1 MILDLDL
8 IFASKIIATM
18 EPKKPQS
25 LLKKY
30 YLLWW
35 KMTKLIYKIFI
46 LSRKCAKYPD
56 LKKYRGNPK
65 RKQKVWAKRDR
76 LKELKRELKELI

>member
-25 LLKKY
+25 LLSKY
-30 YLLWW
+30 FQMWW
-35 KMTKLIYKIFI
+35 EMTKLIYKIFI
-46 LSRKCAKYPD
+46 LARKCAKYPD

-65 RKQKVWAKRDR
+65 RKQKVWAKRNR
-76 LKELKRELKELI
+76 LKKLERELKELI

>member
-1 MILDLDL
+1 MIIDLDL
-8 IFASKIIATM
+8 IFASKIIAKM
-18 EPKKPQS
+18 EAKKPKS

-30 YLLWW
+30 LQMWC
-35 KMTKLIYKIFI
+35 KMTILIYKIFI

-65 RKQKVWAKRDR
+65 RKEKVWAKRDR
-76 LKELKRELKELI
+76 LKKLKRELKELI

>member
-18 EPKKPQS
+18 GPKKPRS
-25 LLKKY
+25 LLAKY
-30 YLLWW
+30 FKMWR
-35 KMTKLIYKIFI
+35 KMTILIYKIFI

-56 LKKYRGNPK
+56 LKKYRGHPK
-65 RKQKVWAKRDR
+65 VKSIVKAWR
-76 LKELKRELKELI
+76 LELKGFETELNTLK

>member
-8 IFASKIIATM
+8 IYAGKIIATTG
-18 EPKKPQS
+18 PKKPQS

-30 YLLWW
+30 FLMWR
-35 KMTKLIYKIFI
+35 KMTILIYKIFI

-56 LKKYRGNPK
+56 LKKYRGHPK
-65 RKQKVWAKRDR
+65 VKAMVKAWR
-76 LKELKRELKELI
+76 LELKGFETELKELI